1 MTDNGAT
8 HNGAIQLARRFVS
21 DVLAAGDLGRADD
34 LVADDVVVHVPVR
47 PEPLRGLAALK
58 EYIATFRAALP
69 DVGFVIEDE
78 IAQDD
83 RVVLRLTV
91 DGTHRGELLGVA
103 PTGKRISVPEVLI
116 LRVSGGR
123 IVEDWVQ
130 VDLLG
135 LLAQLGAL
143 PGR

>member
-1 MTDNGAT
+1 MPDNGAT
-8 HNGAIQLARRFVS
+8 QLARRFVT
-21 DVLAAGDLGRADD
+21 DVLAGGDLDRADD
-34 LVADDVVVHVPVR
+34 LVAADVVVHVPVR

-58 EYIATFRAALP
+58 DYIAGFRAALP

-78 IAQDD
+78 IAEGD
-83 RVVLRLTV
+83 RVVLRLTI

-103 PTGKRISVPEVLI
+103 PTGRRVRVPEVLI
-116 LRVSGGR
+116 LRVAGGR

-135 LLAQLGAL
+135 LLAQLEAG
-143 PGR
+143 PGH